1 MMLAAGKGTFLNTFD
16 SVFEHEYFSGWNFRG
31 VEAVVIF
38 GGGGGYE
45 RKIGVLGASE
55 ICLSF
60 YVF

>member
-1 MMLAAGKGTFLNTFD
+1 MMLAAGKGTFLNMFD

-31 VEAVVIF
+31 GVEAVVIF
-38 GGGGGYE
+38 GGYE

-60 YVF
+60 YVY